1 MSEKILKISNEII
14 DLYESV
20 SGEVLWKQNQVAIGM
35 IIKLASEIEPHLLPL
50 VSNFLIS
57 SNKKHHPWIYQSF

>member
-1 MSEKILKISNEII
+1 MREKILKISNEII

-20 SGEVLWKQNQVAIGM
+20 SGEVLWKQNQVAIEM
-35 IIKLASEIEPHLLPL
+35 ITKLASEIEPYLLLL

-57 SNKKHHPWIYQSF
+57 SNKKHHPWLYPR

>member
-1 MSEKILKISNEII
+1 MSEEILKISNEII

-35 IIKLASEIEPHLLPL
+35 IIKLAPEIEPYLLPL
-50 VSNFLIS
+50 VSNFPIS
-57 SNKKHHPWIYQSF
+57 SNRKHHPWIYQSL

>member
-1 MSEKILKISNEII
+1 MSEKILKKSNEII

-20 SGEVLWKQNQVAIGM
+20 SGEVLWKQNQVAIRM

-50 VSNFLIS
+50 VPNFLVF